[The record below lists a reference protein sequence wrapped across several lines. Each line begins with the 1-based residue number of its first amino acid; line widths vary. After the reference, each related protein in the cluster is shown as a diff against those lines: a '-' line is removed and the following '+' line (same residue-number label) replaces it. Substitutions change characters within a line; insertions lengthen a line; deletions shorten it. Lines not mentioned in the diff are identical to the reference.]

1 MGRNKLNPNKRIFIS
16 DRLVFLAGIFL
27 CMYFVLVLK
36 FYKLQIVDHE
46 SYEQDLRA
54 SVERTVEVPAARGN
68 IYDRYGKPLATNKPI
83 YVLKVDPQ
91 VDLKKD
97 TLNEILLSVAKLLEA
112 NNDTYIDNV
121 PITKEAPFKFTG
133 DDTAKR
139 SFITN
144 YLPYNDQKHKEKL
157 YGYSAAELMKY
168 MRDDV
173 FALSEDFTDEEARKI
188 IAMRLEMYQ
197 TAYQKY
203 KKITIAEGI
212 SSETLAAIEEN
223 KEKYPG
229 IMAEVESQRYYVYG
243 KEFGNV
249 LGYTRKITA
258 SQYEAMKEQGYDQD
272 DVIGQGGVESTMEK
286 ELRGEKGKKLIEVDN
301 MGREVF
307 TLEEADNKDGN
318 DVYLTIDAD
327 LQLAAYNAI
336 EKQLSSA
343 IVQRLRGQGRGVMTL
358 SGREVIASMVD
369 NNQLNLNDMEKA
381 PQNEMRK
388 QLYDKV
394 KADYDKKMAALEE
407 AEKDLPDEEKTKLTL
422 KQHLSDMV
430 NAEGSSI
437 TDREILIALSEQG
450 SLQLSETLVK
460 QLWSGSYPSV
470 ESILIQ
476 EYEAGRLKPDQASI
490 APYSGSAVVVDVN
503 TGETLAVVGYPSY
516 DSNNMTE
523 HFNRYYTMYHDG
535 VDSRNMLWNRA
546 TRTTMAPGS
555 TFKMISAIAGLEEG
569 VITKD
574 TVINDTGVYTQ
585 AGQPYPKCWI
595 YTNNGYGHGAVD
607 VERALEVSCNY
618 FFFDVA
624 YRLGMKY
631 GMPYG
636 GIDALTKYVKM
647 FGLDKKTNI
656 ELEEESPNVSTPSN
670 LVETNTTRA
679 FNNLR
684 RLDENGRKTL
694 YNDVASFI
702 ETGFYPYCNTSS
714 GDIETQIDYKT
725 QYDLKKSLDTELG
738 NVLSPELNNIFS
750 RMLNDVTEALNESLS
765 LKVQQVVNSV
775 LADTKDQSLKLKT
788 KNEANKV
795 LKETVTENT
804 HRAILKAVK
813 KMPEQL
819 VTESYLAAYENALA
833 NLSTTEQEV
842 RVELESRIAALKNNK
857 LDVYNLIVDK
867 IETRIFG
874 VYLNNYFEKVDME
887 FTTAITIRTAI
898 GQGNNAYSPIQIAR
912 YIAGLAN
919 GETVYDLSV
928 IAGIYDNKKAEVYE
942 ENIPKVYTKLNLSD
956 STLNSVY
963 KGMKRVVDDTSGT
976 ASSVF
981 ADFPIDIGAKTGT
994 AQQGKYEHSWFVGF
1008 APYDNPQIAIVTSM
1022 YGANGL
1028 GSHNTTLARKVL
1040 EAYFD
1045 IETSDTPKQET
1056 NTNMSTHLVE

>member
-16 DRLVFLAGIFL
+16 DRLILLAGIFL
-27 CMYFVLVLK
+27 CMYFILILK
-36 FYKLQIVDHE
+36 FYKLQIIDHE

-54 SVERTVEVPAARGN
+54 SVERTVEVPAVRGN

-91 VDLKKD
+91 VDLNKKE
-97 TLNEILLSVAKLLEA
+97 LNKILLSVANLLEA

-121 PITKEAPFKFTG
+121 PITKEEPFTFTG
-133 DDTAKR
+133 DDTTKR

-144 YLPYNDQKHKEKL
+144 YLPYDDQEHKEEL
-157 YGYSAAELMKY
+157 YTYSAEKLMDY
-168 MRDDV
+168 MRNDV
-173 FALSEDFTDEEARKI
+173 FALDKEFTNEEARKI

-223 KEKYPG
+223 KEKYPS

-243 KEFGNV
+243 KELGNV

-272 DVIGQGGVESTMEK
+272 DVIGQGGVESTMED
-286 ELRGEKGKKLIEVDN
+286 ELRGEKGKKVIEVDN

-318 DVYLTIDAD
+318 DVYLTIDVD

-336 EKQLSSA
+336 EKQLSAA
-343 IVQRLRGQGRGVMTL
+343 IVQRLRGQGRGVMSLT
-358 SGREVIASMVD
+358 GREVIASMVD
-369 NNQLNLNDMEKA
+369 NNQLILSDMEKA
-381 PQNEMRK
+381 PQNEMQK

-394 KADYDKKMAALEE
+394 KADYDKTIEALEL
-407 AEKDLPDEEKTKLTL
+407 AEKDLPDEEKTSLSL
-422 KQHLSDMV
+422 KQHFSNMV
-430 NAEGSSI
+430 NADNSTI
-437 TDREILIALSEQG
+437 TDREILLALSEQG
-450 SLQLSETLVK
+450 SLQLSEGLVK
-460 QLWSGSYPSV
+460 QIWSGNYPSL

-516 DSNNMTE
+516 DSNDMTQK
-523 HFNRYYTMYHDG
+523 FNRYYTMFHDG
-535 VDSRNMLWNRA
+535 VDSRDMLWNRA

-595 YTNNGYGHGAVD
+595 YTNSGYGHGAVD

-624 YRLGMKY
+624 YRLGLKY

-636 GIDALTKYVKM
+636 GIDALTKYVEM

-670 LVETNTTRA
+670 LVQTYTTRA
-679 FNNLR
+679 LNNLR
-684 RLDENGRKTL
+684 RMDESGRKSL
-694 YNDVASFI
+694 YNDVASYL
-702 ETGFYPYCNTSS
+702 ETGFYPYCNTQI
-714 GDIETQIDYKT
+714 GDINNQIDYKT
-725 QYDLKKSLDTELG
+725 QYDLKKSLDTELS
-738 NVLSPELNNIFS
+738 NVLSTELSNIYN
-750 RMLNDVTEALNESLS
+750 RMLNDIAEDLQDTLTV
-765 LKVQQVVNSV
+765 KVQEVVNNV
-775 LADTKDQSLKLKT
+775 LADTSDQSLKLKT
-788 KNEANKV
+788 KNQINKV
-795 LKETVTENT
+795 LKDAVMENT

-813 KMPEQL
+813 KMPQQL
-819 VTESYLAAYENALA
+819 VTEAYLTAYENALSGLTA
-833 NLSTTEQEV
+833 DEQNLKT
-842 RVELESRIAALKNNK
+842 ELENRIAALKNGNF
-857 LDVYNLIVDK
+857 DVYNLIVDK
-867 IETRIFG
+867 VETRIFG
-874 VYLNNYFEKVDME
+874 VYLNNYFENIQME
-887 FTTAITIRTAI
+887 WTTAITIRTAI

-919 GETVYDLSV
+919 GKNVYDLSV
-928 IAGIYDNKKAEVYE
+928 IAGIYDNKDSEVYE
-942 ENIPKVYTKLNLSD
+942 ENLPKVYSTLNIAD
-956 STLNSVY
+956 ATLNSVY
-963 KGMKRVVDDTSGT
+963 KGMKQVVDDTSGT

-994 AQQGKYEHSWFVGF
+994 AEQGRYEHSWFVGF
-1008 APYDNPQIAIVTSM
+1008 APYDKPEIAIVTSM

-1045 IETSDTPKQET
+1045 IETDKEQKQET
-1056 NTNMSTHLVE
+1056 NTSTHLVE